1 MILRRGIPVKAVR
14 AAKII
19 VTENRVTENR
29 HGTDPMIRALAHAG
43 FTVKA
48 ARTGTETLALANT
61 DIDAA
66 VLDINL
72 PDVNAFEVCRQLNAQ
87 PATAHIAVVF
97 ISSSHDIAEAELV
110 ASRLGAVAY
119 LTKPV
124 ELRDLV
130 NVINLAVSKKDLEAK
145 RTRRTAQSA

>member
-1 MILRRGIPVKAVR
+1 MLNRRVPVKAVR

-19 VTENRVTENR
+19 VTENQHRT
-29 HGTDPMIRALAHAG
+29 HPMTRALAHAG
-43 FTVKA
+43 FTVKPA
-48 ARTGTETLALANT
+48 QTGTETLAVAGA

-72 PDVNAFEVCRQLNAQ
+72 PDVNGFEVCRQLNAR

-97 ISSSHDIAEAELV
+97 ISSTQDIAEAELI

-130 NVINLAVSKKDLEAK
+130 NVINLAISKKDLEAK
-145 RTRRTAQSA
+145 RSRGTAQSA

>member
-1 MILRRGIPVKAVR
+1 MLRRGIPVKAVR

-19 VTENRVTENR
+19 VTENL
-29 HGTDPMIRALAHAG
+29 HGAHPMIRALAHAG
-43 FTVKA
+43 FTVVPA
-48 ARTGTETLALANT
+48 QTGTKTLALADT

-72 PDVNAFEVCRQLNAQ
+72 PDVNGFEVCRQLNARS
-87 PATAHIAVVF
+87 ATAHIAVVF
-97 ISSSHDIAEAELV
+97 ISSTHDIAEAELI

-124 ELRDLV
+124 ELHDLV
-130 NVINLAVSKKDLEAK
+130 NVINLAISKKDLEAQ
-145 RTRRTAQSA
+145 RSGRRAQSA